1 VTVPNPAAVRRE
13 IAARRRA
20 QVFQMRR
27 EGASLESIATRLG
40 VSRASVRKMVA
51 REVAAVASESQPDE
65 RRMVHAEALM
75 DIWRALYGPA
85 SAGDLAAIDRF
96 LRVEERLSRLL
107 GLDRQPQDAG
117 GEQAVRIVVGA
128 EGEEPVPEEDAS
140 PRRFRREPAGVTAAD
155 DDVWQEPDLD

>member
-1 VTVPNPAAVRRE
+1 VTPPDAAAVRRE

-27 EGASLESIATRLG
+27 EGAGVDSIATRLG
-40 VSRASVRKMVA
+40 VTRGAVRKMIA
-51 REVAAVASESQPDE
+51 REVAALASESQPDE

-75 DIWRALYGPA
+75 DIWRTLYGPA
-85 SAGDLAAIDRF
+85 TEGDLAAIDRF

-107 GLDRQPQDAG
+107 GLDRQAEDAS

-128 EGEEPVPEEDAS
+128 EGEETPDEDSSA
-140 PRRFRREPAGVTAAD
+140 RRFRRETAGVTAGD
-155 DDVWQEPDLD
+155 DDGWQEPDLA